1 LICLTFE
8 MKYYLNLFKLFLS
21 ILLISPL
28 ILTAGLITPE
38 NNSTLQHL
46 HVLFEWE
53 QEPETDHYEIQI
65 SENSDFSNLMIN
77 VDANTLVYIEKDVLD
92 WNSTFHWR
100 IRSIYNNGEFGSW
113 IDTYTFSTGSPLSET
128 TTTLSSP
135 NQIQDGVTVFGAFFN
150 YFSAAVDKTGKEIWN
165 SGSENVVYYS
175 TSQFGDVFGC
185 TLVSGA
191 ENNLPG
197 MEFTFDGETIWE
209 EPNDEFLHHD
219 LIQLPNGNYL
229 GIVEANSIGPIPI
242 GDWTPL
248 FQGLGFQA
256 DGVTIE
262 FPWIGDK
269 LVEWDKNTKE
279 VVWSWSV
286 FDHYNMMDFDQYGG
300 TWNQAYIDLHYD
312 WTHVNAV
319 IFDEEESA
327 LYISTRHLSRI
338 TKINYP
344 SGNVVWNLGHTMAS
358 SDVSMGNEIGFSF
371 QHSLQKLDNGNILT
385 FDNGNLAPEFR
396 GTNNPVS
403 RAIEISIDGN
413 NADLVWSYELSADLF
428 GFASGNTQKLEND
441 NVLITTVGGGGRS
454 LEVNS
459 NGDIVWEAN
468 YNLSLPSG
476 AVYRAHR
483 IPGLFPA
490 AFSVLVHDLYEMVE
504 GNGVYLIPGS
514 SSVSFEVVNNG
525 DYELAL
531 NYTFTDLA
539 GWFEPTEGN
548 LVLPPGSSET
558 LSFTGDIPGS
568 TETTVIELLMSPDHH
583 PEKQKI
589 IQLIGVPNY
598 LGNDPEIVPTTFQL
612 YEPFPNPFNPTTTIR
627 FYMGVETRHAVS
639 HLQIFDITGRL
650 VETLIDGRIE
660 SGQHVIIWNAKLH
673 PSGFYFIKLS
683 SGAKSQTHKIIYL
696 K

>member
-1 LICLTFE
+1 
-8 MKYYLNLFKLFLS
+8 MFKLLTKFHLFF
-21 ILLISPL
+21 LISFIL
-28 ILTAGLITPE
+28 INSSLNAELLRPE
-38 NNSTLQHL
+38 NDASLNHI
-46 HVLFEWE
+46 HVLFEWD
-53 QEPETDHYEIQI
+53 QEPETNYYEIQI
-65 SENSDFSNLMIN
+65 SENSQFSGLIIN
-77 VDANTLVYIEKDVLD
+77 VDSNTLIYIEKNVLD
-92 WNSTFHWR
+92 WNSTYHWR
-100 IRSIYNNGEFGSW
+100 IRSIYNNGESGSW
-113 IDTYTFSTGSPLSET
+113 INTYTFSTGSPLSET
-128 TTTLSSP
+128 NTTLSSP

-165 SGSENVVYYS
+165 SGSENIVYYS
-175 TSQFGDVFGC
+175 TNKHGDVFGC

-197 MEFTFDGETIWE
+197 MEFTFEGEMIWE

-219 LIQLPNGNYL
+219 MIQLPNGNYL
-229 GIVEANSIGPIPI
+229 GIVETNSIGPIPV

-286 FDHYNMMDFDQYGG
+286 FDHYNMIDFDQYGG
-300 TWNQAYIDLHYD
+300 TWNQAYQDFHYD

-319 IFDEEESA
+319 IFDEAESA

-344 SGNVVWNLGHTMAS
+344 SGNIDWNLGHAMAS
-358 SDVSMGNEIGFSF
+358 GDVSLGNEIGFSF
-371 QHSLQKLDNGNILT
+371 QHSIQKLENGNILT

-413 NADLVWSYELSADLF
+413 NAELVWSYELPEELF
-428 GFASGNTQKLEND
+428 GFASGNSQKLENG

-459 NGDIVWEAN
+459 NGDSVWEAN

-490 AFSVLVHDLYEMVE
+490 AFSVLINNFMESGGDE
-504 GNGVYLIPGS
+504 GVYLPEGTSEISFTLENEGS
-514 SSVSFEVVNNG
+514 YDLVLSIQLD
-525 DYELAL
+525 DY
-531 NYTFTDLA
+531 A
-539 GWFEPTEGN
+539 GWFGIQTDQIILAPNESEIISFIGN
-548 LVLPPGSSET
+548 VSVT
-558 LSFTGDIPGS
+558 DTGNPITISVTP
-568 TETTVIELLMSPDHH
+568 VNH
-583 PEKQKI
+583 PEKQKVI
-589 IQLIGVPNY
+589 DVNGYTSPLSNEAELILNRFVLMPA
-598 LGNDPEIVPTTFQL
+598 
-612 YEPFPNPFNPTTTIR
+612 FPNPFNPNTTIQ
-627 FYMGVETRHAVS
+627 YSVKNSELISLEIVDVS
-639 HLQIFDITGRL
+639 GRV
-650 VETLIDGRIE
+650 VETLLDDIIE
-660 SGQHVIIWNAKLH
+660 PGNHEITWNARNQ
-673 PSGFYFIKLS
+673 PSGIYFVKLT
-683 SGAKSQTHKIIYL
+683 SGERLQTQKLILL